1 MLIAEIG
8 VEGWTVLIAAVCVGV
23 GGIITNVVTLVLN
36 YYQEQARI
44 KREVETAAKVV
55 ETAAKVMDVKATLQA
70 VTDDQNSKLNV
81 IASDIHKVEKA
92 SNSMKD
98 ALVATTRTEAHAA
111 GVKEEKERDKTV

>member
-1 MLIAEIG
+1 MLNAEIG

-44 KREVETAAKVV
+44 KREV

-111 GVKEEKERDKTV
+111 GVKEEKERDKT